1 MDFLTIMNQV
11 LIIFLIVIVGYV
23 AAKLGYITQP
33 VRRGLIELLINIAI
47 PAMIIVSF
55 DTELPASA
63 LGNVTV
69 VFIIAMISHFLMAVL
84 GGFVFRNRPE
94 RARSVL
100 IFATVFSNCAF
111 VGYPI
116 IESLYGEIGVIY
128 NSIYNLVFN
137 LYLWTFGQ
145 VLFTGARD
153 LKSMRKALVNS
164 GTFAVLTGLILL
176 LTPLKLPFIVTRVAS
191 LVGSVT
197 TPMAMIVIGAMLA
210 EVRMRDMLRGRA
222 IYVATILRLLVIP
235 VAAFAILHL
244 LRVDPVIAAVSA
256 ILVGLPAGS
265 NAVIFAEKFNGDS
278 ILATRIVVMTTA
290 LSILSIPLLAILVS

>member
-63 LGNVTV
+63 LGNVTI
-69 VFIIAMISHFLMAVL
+69 VFIIAMLSHFLMAVL
-84 GGFVFRNRPE
+84 GGLVFRNRPE
-94 RARSVL
+94 RARAVL

-153 LKSMRKALVNS
+153 FKSMRKALVNS

-176 LTPLKLPFIVTRVAS
+176 LTPLRLPFVVTRVAT

-210 EVRMRDMLRGRA
+210 EVRVRDMLRGRA
-222 IYVATILRLLVIP
+222 IYVVTILRLLVIP

-244 LRVDPVIAAVSA
+244 LRVDPIIAAVSA

-265 NAVIFAEKFNGDS
+265 NAVIFAEKFDGDS